1 MSSRL
6 LSRAHSHELEVQ
18 SAVRW
23 VKRNRSPPVVVVRVR
38 RDLFPFRPR
47 EIVCDDPRVT
57 RVFNVTTN
65 DRGNPTQNLPAPPA
79 CSPSPCRP
87 LAVPFAAAST
97 RLATPACP
105 GSATSARSQSGCQ
118 PRCCQQASLRQTPP
132 SPPRRP
138 SPTRRRRNEARG
150 ARRSARSTSRCPTA
164 QPAAERSTQRRRR
177 DPRTHCSGR
186 ELSCC
191 NCQQKWG
198 GACRGARR
206 PAARQ
211 AAVPA
216 RSHLLAENRVRYEQ
230 GLPLTP
236 LSCPALPLPSLTGR
250 TRFAPPPAAA

>member
-1 MSSRL
+1 MQMGKKEQVP
-6 LSRAHSHELEVQ
+6 A
-18 SAVRW
+18 
-23 VKRNRSPPVVVVRVR
+23 PVVVAGGAPRAGRAR
-38 RDLFPFRPR
+38 RDLFPFQTSDPSDP

-79 CSPSPCRP
+79 CSPSPCPP
-87 LAVPFAAAST
+87 LPFAAAST

-164 QPAAERSTQRRRR
+164 QPAAEVYPKAPPRPTDTLLWQRAFLLQLPAKVGRRV
-177 DPRTHCSGR
+177 PRCAAPGS
-186 ELSCC
+186 EASC
-191 NCQQKWG
+191 G
-198 GACRGARR
+198 PRPLAPARR
-206 PAARQ
+206 
-211 AAVPA
+211 
-216 RSHLLAENRVRYEQ
+216 EQ
-230 GLPLTP
+230 G
-236 LSCPALPLPSLTGR
+236 
-250 TRFAPPPAAA
+250 

>member
-1 MSSRL
+1 MVVAGGAP
-6 LSRAHSHELEVQ
+6 RAGR
-18 SAVRW
+18 A
-23 VKRNRSPPVVVVRVR
+23 R
-38 RDLFPFRPR
+38 RDLFPFQTSDPSDP

-79 CSPSPCRP
+79 CSPSPCPP
-87 LAVPFAAAST
+87 LPFAAAST

-164 QPAAERSTQRRRR
+164 QPAAEVSTQRRRR

-191 NCQQKWG
+191 SCQQK
-198 GACRGARR
+198 
-206 PAARQ
+206 
-211 AAVPA
+211 
-216 RSHLLAENRVRYEQ
+216 
-230 GLPLTP
+230 
-236 LSCPALPLPSLTGR
+236 
-250 TRFAPPPAAA
+250 